1 MRKAFK
7 LKATALFFFILF
19 SSIVSFS
26 QNELPKNDDFSA
38 IVLNIYLPT
47 TNKIP
52 NEANALLE
60 SKLRQIASANGL
72 GGTNNSNPRFV
83 LTATVHQLTS
93 EQLSESLLFYINAE
107 IIFYVVD
114 AAENKIFN
122 TISVNYKGT
131 GSTESKAFID
141 IFKKIQVKTKDFDS
155 FLNISKEKIIQAYN
169 DQCDFIL
176 KEAESLDKQ
185 GQFDEAITK
194 LMLVPDVCKECYFKC
209 ADKVEVIYQHKID
222 KECTVKIREAKAKWA
237 STQTREGAEAVA
249 EIISNISP
257 FSVCEPETGILLKS
271 ITSKLKEDERKNWDL
286 KMKKYNDAITIKQQA
301 INNTQKEKDRNY
313 ELEKLKTTSDIQLK
327 KNEQKINYE
336 SDKSEKEASG
346 LKGLIYAFKRVS
358 IANEISKQVSSIK
371 SKINYSNIK
380 IN

>member
-1 MRKAFK
+1 MKKVVLSLIF
-7 LKATALFFFILF
+7 LISTLVLY
-19 SSIVSFS
+19 S

-38 IVLNIYLPT
+38 IVLNIYLPSN
-47 TNKIP
+47 NKIP
-52 NEANALLE
+52 SDANALLE

-93 EQLSESLLFYINAE
+93 EQLSESLLYYINAE
-107 IIFYVVD
+107 IVFYVVD

-122 TISVNYKGT
+122 TVSVNYKGT
-131 GSTESKAFID
+131 GSTEAKAYID
-141 IFKKIQVKTKDFDS
+141 IFKRIQVKTKDFDS

-176 KEAESLDKQ
+176 KDAESLDKQ
-185 GQFDEAITK
+185 GQFDEAIAK

-209 ADKVEVIYQHKID
+209 ADKVEAIYQHKID

-249 EIISNISP
+249 EIIANISP

-271 ITSKLKEDERKNWDL
+271 ITSKLKEDEKKSWDL
-286 KMKKYNDAITIKQQA
+286 KMKKYNDAIAIKQQA
-301 INNTQKEKDRNY
+301 LNNIQKDKDRNY

-336 SDKSEKEASG
+336 SEKSEREAGG

-358 IANEISKQVSSIK
+358 IANEISKQVSSMK

-380 IN
+380 YN

>member
-1 MRKAFK
+1 MKK
-7 LKATALFFFILF
+7 LSILF
-19 SSIVSFS
+19 IIIFISFYSFS

-38 IVLNIYLPT
+38 IVLNIYLPS

-52 NEANALLE
+52 TEANALFE

-107 IIFYVVD
+107 IVFYVVD
-114 AAENKIFN
+114 AVENKIFN
-122 TISVNYKGT
+122 TVSVNYKGT
-131 GSTESKAFID
+131 GSTESKAYID
-141 IFKKIQVKTKDFDS
+141 IFKKIQVKTKEFDS

-176 KEAESLDKQ
+176 KDAESLDKQ
-185 GQFDEAITK
+185 GQFDEAIAK

-209 ADKVEVIYQHKID
+209 ADKVETIYQHKID

-271 ITSKLKEDERKNWDL
+271 ITSKLKDDEKKSWDL
-286 KMKKYNDAITIKQQA
+286 KMKKYNDAILIKQQA
-301 INNTQKEKDRNY
+301 INNIQKEKDRNY
-313 ELEKLKTTSDIQLK
+313 ELERLKTTSEIQLK

-336 SDKSEKEASG
+336 SDKTEREAGG

-358 IANEISKQVSSIK
+358 IANEISKQVSSMK

-380 IN
+380 YN

>member
-1 MRKAFK
+1 MRKASK
-7 LKATALFFFILF
+7 LKLTAIFFFILI

-38 IVLNIYLPT
+38 IVLNIYLPAS
-47 TNKIP
+47 NKIP

-141 IFKKIQVKTKDFDS
+141 IFKKIQVF
-155 FLNISKEKIIQAYN
+155 
-169 DQCDFIL
+169 
-176 KEAESLDKQ
+176 
-185 GQFDEAITK
+185 
-194 LMLVPDVCKECYFKC
+194 
-209 ADKVEVIYQHKID
+209 
-222 KECTVKIREAKAKWA
+222 
-237 STQTREGAEAVA
+237 
-249 EIISNISP
+249 
-257 FSVCEPETGILLKS
+257 
-271 ITSKLKEDERKNWDL
+271 
-286 KMKKYNDAITIKQQA
+286 
-301 INNTQKEKDRNY
+301 
-313 ELEKLKTTSDIQLK
+313 
-327 KNEQKINYE
+327 
-336 SDKSEKEASG
+336 
-346 LKGLIYAFKRVS
+346 
-358 IANEISKQVSSIK
+358 
-371 SKINYSNIK
+371 
-380 IN
+380 

>member
-1 MRKAFK
+1 MKKVVLSLIF
-7 LKATALFFFILF
+7 LISTLVLY
-19 SSIVSFS
+19 S

-38 IVLNIYLPT
+38 IVLNIYLPSN
-47 TNKIP
+47 NKIP
-52 NEANALLE
+52 SDANALLE

-93 EQLSESLLFYINAE
+93 EQLSESLLYYINAE
-107 IIFYVVD
+107 IVFYVVD

-122 TISVNYKGT
+122 TVSVNYKGT
-131 GSTESKAFID
+131 GSTEAKAYID

-176 KEAESLDKQ
+176 KDAESLDKQ
-185 GQFDEAITK
+185 GQFDEAIAK

-209 ADKVEVIYQHKID
+209 ADKVEAIYQHKID

-249 EIISNISP
+249 EIIANISP

-271 ITSKLKEDERKNWDL
+271 ITSKLKEDEKKSWDL
-286 KMKKYNDAITIKQQA
+286 KMKKYNDAIAIKQQA
-301 INNTQKEKDRNY
+301 LNNIQKDKDRNY

-336 SDKSEKEASG
+336 SEKSEREAGG

-358 IANEISKQVSSIK
+358 IANEISKQVSSMK

-380 IN
+380 YN